1 MRFQTLINNQDT
13 EVLKDTL
20 LQQFKSSEAM
30 LLLDSNQVKG
40 EFDWMLAV
48 GKVDDISCGYE
59 NAFDRLEKFH
69 NKHNDW
75 IFGALS
81 YDLKNDTEQ
90 LSSQNNDGIDAP
102 ELYFF
107 VPEYRFVCLN
117 GNVEVYRHDCVAPWQ
132 ENDNRESYLNDIPNF
147 DGHIKPRVSKKDYLN
162 TVRNIQKYI
171 QYGDI
176 YEMNYCQEFYS
187 TEAQLNPLDT
197 FKYLNRIS
205 KAPFSCFYKQDNLYL
220 ISASPERYIKKIGTR
235 LISQPIKG
243 TRKRGYSREEDARL
257 KKELLDD
264 PKERSENVMIVDLVR
279 NDFSRI
285 AKSNSV
291 TVDELFGIYTFDQVH
306 QMISTI
312 SCEIDVKTTLS
323 TVLKA
328 TFPMGSMTGAPKIRA
343 MELIE
348 NFESTKRGLYSGA
361 VGYISPEGN
370 FDFNVVIR
378 SILYNSAK
386 QYLSFMVGS
395 AITIASIAEHEYEE
409 CFVKA
414 KALFEAL
421 GTDAAEV

>member
-1 MRFQTLINNQDT
+1 MRFQTRINNQNT
-13 EVLKDTL
+13 ETLKDRL
-20 LQQFKSSEAM
+20 LQQFKSVEAL
-30 LLLDSNQVKG
+30 LLLDGNKVKG

-48 GKVDDISCGYE
+48 GKVDDIFCGYE
-59 NAFDRLEKFH
+59 DAFEILEAFY

-81 YDLKNDTEQ
+81 YDLKNDIEE
-90 LSSQNNDGIDAP
+90 LSSENNDGIEAP
-102 ELYFF
+102 ELHFF
-107 VPEYRFVCLN
+107 VPKYRFVCLN
-117 GNVEVYRHDCVAPWQ
+117 DYVEVFRHDCVAPWQ
-132 ENDNRESYLNDIPNF
+132 EINISERCFNEKSNF
-147 DGHIKPRVSKKDYLN
+147 TGHIKARVSKEHYLN
-162 TVRNIQKYI
+162 TVRDIQEHI
-171 QYGDI
+171 QHGDI

-187 TEAQLNPLDT
+187 SEAQLNPLDT
-197 FKYLNRIS
+197 FRYLNQIS

-220 ISASPERYIKKIGTR
+220 MSASPERYIKKQGTR

-243 TRKRGYSREEDARL
+243 TRKRGFSEGEDERL
-257 KKELLDD
+257 KKELLND

-279 NDFSRI
+279 NDLSRI
-285 AKSNSV
+285 AKRNSV
-291 TVDELFGIYTFDQVH
+291 TVDELFGVHTFDQVH

-312 SCEIDVKTTLS
+312 SCEIDLKTTLS
-323 TVLKA
+323 TILKA

-378 SILYNSAK
+378 SILYNASK

-395 AITIASIAEHEYEE
+395 AITIASIPEHEYEE